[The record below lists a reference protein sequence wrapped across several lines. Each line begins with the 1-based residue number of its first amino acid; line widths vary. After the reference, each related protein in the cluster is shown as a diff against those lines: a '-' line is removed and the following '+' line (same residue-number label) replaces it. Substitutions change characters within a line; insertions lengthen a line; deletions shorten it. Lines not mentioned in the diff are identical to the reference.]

1 MSSATAAARPGFA
14 MPRMPMWFVALA
26 LLVAVSVGAIAGA
39 AMARSTAQPAP
50 ASTGIVRHHNAFPAA
65 NAPTIGDYRALVA
78 NLAAAE
84 ERHDYEAQ
92 YRFGQQLDRI
102 LTPGMIGY
110 VYQKHA
116 ELVAALGKSDRDS
129 HAALITREIAKLC
142 GPAAVKAQLVF
153 CN

>member
-26 LLVAVSVGAIAGA
+26 LLVAVVVGAIAGA
-39 AMARSTAQPAP
+39 AMVRSTAQPAAATTP
-50 ASTGIVRHHNAFPAA
+50 IVRHHSVFPAA
-65 NAPTIGDYRALVA
+65 KAPTIGDYRALVA

-84 ERHDYEAQ
+84 DRHDFQAQ
-92 YRFGQQLDRI
+92 YRFKQQLDRI

-110 VYQKHA
+110 VYEKHA
-116 ELVAALGKSDRDS
+116 QLVAALGSADRDS
-129 HAALITREIAKLC
+129 HAALISREIAELC
-142 GPAAVKAQLVF
+142 GPAAVKAQLEF